1 MRWSH
6 TAVTASCAAN
16 GQTDRPKLKLVP
28 FVGVTAAGSLR
39 RSRCERGRS
48 LRAPA
53 RVWLPEKVSQPT
65 KKKSGSHSGPKLGK
79 VRHDTG

>member
-28 FVGVTAAGSLR
+28 FEGVTAAGW
-39 RSRCERGRS
+39 E
-48 LRAPA
+48 PA
-53 RVWLPEKVSQPT
+53 FSWK
-65 KKKSGSHSGPKLGK
+65 
-79 VRHDTG
+79 

>member
-28 FVGVTAAGSLR
+28 FVGHSDARKEMHRRPLR
-39 RSRCERGRS
+39 S
-48 LRAPA
+48 
-53 RVWLPEKVSQPT
+53 
-65 KKKSGSHSGPKLGK
+65 
-79 VRHDTG
+79 

>member
-28 FVGVTAAGSLR
+28 FDWHADARKKMHCRPLR
-39 RSRCERGRS
+39 LAETPTSIVANRRQVAQFFLTLGRQ
-48 LRAPA
+48 LDAPA
-53 RVWLPEKVSQPT
+53 
-65 KKKSGSHSGPKLGK
+65 
-79 VRHDTG
+79 

>member
-28 FVGVTAAGSLR
+28 FVTPSSAQAAGL
-39 RSRCERGRS
+39 
-48 LRAPA
+48 AP
-53 RVWLPEKVSQPT
+53 KSQET
-65 KKKSGSHSGPKLGK
+65 SNFS
-79 VRHDTG
+79 

>member
-28 FVGVTAAGSLR
+28 FVTPILRSEAAG
-39 RSRCERGRS
+39 
-48 LRAPA
+48 PA
-53 RVWLPEKVSQPT
+53 S
-65 KKKSGSHSGPKLGK
+65 KSEETCGFS
-79 VRHDTG
+79 

>member
-28 FVGVTAAGSLR
+28 FEGVTSAGYNGLLSPAARQESQVRDLTNARLKALAAGATTTR
-39 RSRCERGRS
+39 RPGRTG
-48 LRAPA
+48 
-53 RVWLPEKVSQPT
+53 VSP
-65 KKKSGSHSGPKLGK
+65 G
-79 VRHDTG
+79 DF